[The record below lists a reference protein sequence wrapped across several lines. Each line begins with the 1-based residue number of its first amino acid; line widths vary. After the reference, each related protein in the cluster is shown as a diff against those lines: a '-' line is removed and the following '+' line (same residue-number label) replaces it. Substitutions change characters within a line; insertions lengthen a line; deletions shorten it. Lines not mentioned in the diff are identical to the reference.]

1 MASTMEQTQ
10 AKASIFIDGVLFD
23 LDSYWWKGFVQLE
36 AEDIEA
42 IKAEIPDVVQ
52 LGRVRLLKH
61 EAFKDFQLI
70 EGKARLAVEKYSYPF
85 MISTVRF
92 VPYNVLPDLIDIL
105 EGLKKAFQVYVENFI
120 FKYEENREN
129 YLMQYVRLANRIKD
143 RYPDVMKLRSRFY
156 FGWTFFEMAMP
167 EGVRAEIADTQ
178 QLSKIQDA
186 WQNSQN
192 EVSRR
197 LDKWV
202 DDIGAAM
209 RKEIFNTCKNMQEK
223 LEEGKVI
230 RESTLE
236 TARETIRRL
245 RTMNFIGDK
254 QVESMVDDLAKS
266 LPGNAERD
274 IPAIAS
280 AFKGSLESIVKE
292 AGDLS
297 DVSEFTG
304 EYKRRFIL

>member
-1 MASTMEQTQ
+1 
-10 AKASIFIDGVLFD
+10 
-23 LDSYWWKGFVQLE
+23 
-36 AEDIEA
+36 
-42 IKAEIPDVVQ
+42 
-52 LGRVRLLKH
+52 
-61 EAFKDFQLI
+61 
-70 EGKARLAVEKYSYPF
+70 
-85 MISTVRF
+85 
-92 VPYNVLPDLIDIL
+92 
-105 EGLKKAFQVYVENFI
+105 
-120 FKYEENREN
+120 
-129 YLMQYVRLANRIKD
+129 
-143 RYPDVMKLRSRFY
+143 
-156 FGWTFFEMAMP
+156 
-167 EGVRAEIADTQ
+167 
-178 QLSKIQDA
+178 
-186 WQNSQN
+186 
-192 EVSRR
+192 
-197 LDKWV
+197 
-202 DDIGAAM
+202 
-209 RKEIFNTCKNMQEK
+209 MQEK